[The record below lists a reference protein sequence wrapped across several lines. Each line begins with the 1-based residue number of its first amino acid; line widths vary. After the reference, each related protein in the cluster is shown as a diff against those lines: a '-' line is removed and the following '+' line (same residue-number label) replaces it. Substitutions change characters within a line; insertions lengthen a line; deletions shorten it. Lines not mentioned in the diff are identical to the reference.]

1 MASTIRFTEV
11 VNNNGT
17 ALTGNTLRECA
28 ISTDDFKWAYAGT
41 GDNRYV
47 EFFDQSVGAER
58 VATITTG
65 SFADVAVGNSG
76 GTAAF
81 ITVTSTVSG
90 IGKYDAPVSGVST
103 ATGTFVINV
112 QNIALAYLTTAT
124 GTGATNVQY
133 VFNGKCYEFAITNA
147 PVTLANTQGA
157 SAVKYLSAA
166 FPLRFI
172 NNRQILTNASGTNG
186 CVIGRKF
193 VKTACTIAN
202 DTAYASVA
210 SVITEVYL
218 DTPDNLVLA
227 TTTALATILP

>member
-1 MASTIRFTEV
+1 M
-11 VNNNGT
+11 
-17 ALTGNTLRECA
+17 
-28 ISTDDFKWAYAGT
+28 
-41 GDNRYV
+41 
-47 EFFDQSVGAER
+47 
-58 VATITTG
+58 
-65 SFADVAVGNSG
+65 
-76 GTAAF
+76 
-81 ITVTSTVSG
+81 
-90 IGKYDAPVSGVST
+90 SGVST

-124 GTGATNVQY
+124 GTGATPVQY
-133 VFNGKCYEFAITNA
+133 VFNGQCYEFAITNA